1 MRKVAINN
9 SLQKARDT
17 SRVYELLLFDD
28 DKQTIVSEND
38 KITVKIGNRTGFLL
52 DIEPGVANGAITV
65 DSERF
70 ADLPADDYRLE
81 IWMKRD
87 NKLYIYPDEKQITLR
102 LSSTLNDLTGTML
115 STITIEQL
123 RKEIA
128 ESGGADVPVIGPKGE
143 KGDQGPQGDPGPAG
157 RDGLNGKDG
166 AQGPKGDKGD
176 TGPAGERGPAGKDGQ
191 NGHDGK
197 DGKSAYQIWLDL
209 GNTGSEQDFIDSLKP
224 KSDESNKVSE
234 ARHAPTAWT
243 LDRSTTPWTLWF
255 DNGCGLQFPE
265 YTTTST
271 VYGYGFAGNLNA
283 TDFATWPLVPN
294 VISASRGTLT
304 LDKFRSKV
312 GAFDYWS
319 PLTKVINPLQ
329 DAIKY
334 DWSNAFGDAGTN
346 SGSYGR
352 KPNFARVM
360 YELGIWSDADVLS
373 IGAIRKEV

>member
-1 MRKVAINN
+1 MRKVTISNG
-9 SLQKARDT
+9 LQKARDT
-17 SRVYELLLFDD
+17 SRVYELSLFDN
-28 DKQTIVSEND
+28 DKQTIVSED
-38 KITVKIGNRTGFLL
+38 DEVTVKVGNRTGFLFDVEP
-52 DIEPGVANGAITV
+52 DILNGSIAV
-65 DSERF
+65 DSAKF
-70 ADLPADDYRLE
+70 VDLPADDYRLE

-102 LSSTLNDLTGTML
+102 LSSTLNDITGTML

-123 RKEIA
+123 RKELA
-128 ESGGADVPVIGPKGE
+128 ENGGGGVPVV
-143 KGDQGPQGDPGPAG
+143 GPQGEP
-157 RDGLNGKDG
+157 
-166 AQGPKGDKGD
+166 GPKGDKGD
-176 TGPAGERGPAGKDGQ
+176 PGPAGETGPAGRDGV

-234 ARHAPTAWT
+234 ARHAPAAWT
-243 LDRSTTPWTLWF
+243 LDRTTTPWTIWF

-265 YTTTST
+265 YATTAT

-304 LDKFRSKV
+304 LDKFRSKA
-312 GAFDYWS
+312 GTFDYWS

-329 DAIKY
+329 DASKF

-352 KPNFARVM
+352 KPVFARVM
-360 YELGIWSDADVLS
+360 YELGIWTDADVLS
-373 IGAIRKEV
+373 LGAVRKEG

>member
-1 MRKVAINN
+1 MRRVSINDQI
-9 SLQKARDT
+9 QKARDT
-17 SRVYELLLFDD
+17 SRVYEISLFDD
-28 DKQTIVSEND
+28 KTAVKLSDDDNVV
-38 KITVKIGNRTGFLL
+38 VKIGNRIGYLADIECDVKNGSVLL
-52 DIEPGVANGAITV
+52 DSTKLAE
-65 DSERF
+65 F
-70 ADLPADDYRLE
+70 PADKYRLE
-81 IWMKRD
+81 IWIEKEGR
-87 NKLYIYPDEKQITLR
+87 KYIYPDKDQILLTLTNN
-102 LSSTLNDLTGTML
+102 LMDVEGDLINV
-115 STITIEQL
+115 ITIEQL

-128 ESGGADVPVIGPKGE
+128 ESGGAGIPVVGPQGEPGPKGD
-143 KGDQGPQGDPGPAG
+143 KGDPGPAGETGPAG
-157 RDGLNGKDG
+157 RDGL
-166 AQGPKGDKGD
+166 
-176 TGPAGERGPAGKDGQ
+176 

-304 LDKFRSKV
+304 LDKFRTKV
-312 GAFDYWS
+312 GTFDYWS
-319 PLTKVINPLQ
+319 PTTKVINPLQ
-329 DAIKY
+329 DANKF
-334 DWSNAFGDAGTN
+334 DWSNAFGDEGTN
-346 SGSYGR
+346 AGSYGR
-352 KPNFARVM
+352 KPVFARVM
-360 YELGIWSDADVLS
+360 FELGIWSETDVLS
-373 IGAIRKEV
+373 LGATRKEV

>member
-1 MRKVAINN
+1 
-9 SLQKARDT
+9 
-17 SRVYELLLFDD
+17 
-28 DKQTIVSEND
+28 
-38 KITVKIGNRTGFLL
+38 
-52 DIEPGVANGAITV
+52 
-65 DSERF
+65 
-70 ADLPADDYRLE
+70 
-81 IWMKRD
+81 MKRD

-102 LSSTLNDLTGTML
+102 LSSTLNDITGTTL

-128 ESGGADVPVIGPKGE
+128 ESGGAGVSVAGP
-143 KGDQGPQGDPGPAG
+143 KGDQGEP
-157 RDGLNGKDG
+157 
-166 AQGPKGDKGD
+166 GPKGDKGD
-176 TGPAGERGPAGKDGQ
+176 RGDTGERGPAGKDGL

-197 DGKSAYQIWLDL
+197 DGKSAYQTWLDL

-224 KSDESNKVSE
+224 KTDESDKVSE
-234 ARHAPTAWT
+234 VQHVPTAWT
-243 LDRSTTPWTLWF
+243 LDRTTTPWTIWF

-265 YTTTST
+265 YAATAT

-283 TDFATWPLVPN
+283 TDFATWPLMPN

-319 PLTKVINPLQ
+319 PTTKVINPLQ
-329 DAIKY
+329 DASKY

-352 KPNFARVM
+352 KPVFARVM
-360 YELGIWSDADVLS
+360 YELGIWTDADVLS
-373 IGAIRKEV
+373 LGAVRKEV

>member
-1 MRKVAINN
+1 MRRVSINDQI
-9 SLQKARDT
+9 QKARDT
-17 SRVYELLLFDD
+17 SRVYEISLFDD
-28 DKQTIVSEND
+28 KTAVKLSDDDNVV
-38 KITVKIGNRTGFLL
+38 VKIGNRVGYLADIECNVKNESVLL
-52 DIEPGVANGAITV
+52 DSTKLAE
-65 DSERF
+65 F
-70 ADLPADDYRLE
+70 PADKYRLE
-81 IWMKRD
+81 IWIEKEGR
-87 NKLYIYPDEKQITLR
+87 KYIYPDKDQILLTLTNN
-102 LSSTLNDLTGTML
+102 LMDVEGNLIN
-115 STITIEQL
+115 TITIEQL

-128 ESGGADVPVIGPKGE
+128 ESGGAGVPVVGPKGE
-143 KGDQGPQGDPGPAG
+143 TGPKGDKGDRGDTGERGPAG
-157 RDGLNGKDG
+157 RDGL
-166 AQGPKGDKGD
+166 
-176 TGPAGERGPAGKDGQ
+176 

-329 DAIKY
+329 DASKF
-334 DWSNAFGDAGTN
+334 DWSNAFGDEGTN
-346 SGSYGR
+346 NGSYGR

-373 IGAIRKEV
+373 LGAIRKEV

>member
-102 LSSTLNDLTGTML
+102 LSSTLNDITGTTL

-123 RKEIA
+123 RKAIA
-128 ESGGADVPVIGPKGE
+128 ESGGAGVPVVGPKGD
-143 KGDQGPQGDPGPAG
+143 KGDQGPQGETGPKGDPGPAG
-157 RDGLNGKDG
+157 
-166 AQGPKGDKGD
+166 Q
-176 TGPAGERGPAGKDGQ
+176 
-191 NGHDGK
+191 
-197 DGKSAYQIWLDL
+197 DGKSAYRVWLDL
-209 GNTGSEQDFIDSLKP
+209 GNAGSEQDFIDSLKP
-224 KSDESNKVSE
+224 KSETGV
-234 ARHAPTAWT
+234 RCAPTSWT
-243 LDRSTTPWTLWF
+243 LDRTTKPWTIWL

-265 YTTTST
+265 YETTGT
-271 VYGYGFAGNLNA
+271 VYGYGFAENLTT
-283 TDFATWPLVPN
+283 TDFDSWPLIPN
-294 VISASRGTLT
+294 VIRASRGAITVE
-304 LDKFRSKV
+304 KFRSKSGV
-312 GAFDYWS
+312 FDYWS
-319 PLTKVINPLQ
+319 PTTKVIASLQ
-329 DAIKY
+329 DASKY
-334 DWSNAFGDAGTN
+334 DWTNAFGDEGTN
-346 SGSYGR
+346 AESFGR
-352 KPNFARVM
+352 KPVFARVM
-360 YELGIWSDADVLS
+360 FELGIWSEADILS
-373 IGAIRKEV
+373 LGAKKKG

>member
-1 MRKVAINN
+1 MRKVTISNG
-9 SLQKARDT
+9 LQKARDT
-17 SRVYELLLFDD
+17 SRVYELSLFDN
-28 DKQTIVSEND
+28 DKQTIVSED
-38 KITVKIGNRTGFLL
+38 DEVTVKVGNRTGFLFDVEP
-52 DIEPGVANGAITV
+52 DILNGSIAV
-65 DSERF
+65 DSAKF
-70 ADLPADDYRLE
+70 VDLPADDYRLE

-102 LSSTLNDLTGTML
+102 LSSTLNDITGTML

-123 RKEIA
+123 RKELA
-128 ESGGADVPVIGPKGE
+128 ENGGGGVPVV
-143 KGDQGPQGDPGPAG
+143 GPQGEP
-157 RDGLNGKDG
+157 
-166 AQGPKGDKGD
+166 GPKGDKGD
-176 TGPAGERGPAGKDGQ
+176 PGPAGETGPAGRDGV

-234 ARHAPTAWT
+234 ARHAPAAWT
-243 LDRSTTPWTLWF
+243 LDRTTTPWTIWF

-265 YTTTST
+265 YATTAT

-304 LDKFRSKV
+304 LDKFRSKA
-312 GAFDYWS
+312 GTFDYWS

-329 DAIKY
+329 DASKF

-352 KPNFARVM
+352 KPVFARVM
-360 YELGIWSDADVLS
+360 YELGIWTDADVLS
-373 IGAIRKEV
+373 LGAVRKEV

>member
-1 MRKVAINN
+1 
-9 SLQKARDT
+9 ARDT

-102 LSSTLNDLTGTML
+102 LSSTLNDITGTTL

-128 ESGGADVPVIGPKGE
+128 ESGGAGVPVVGPKGD
-143 KGDQGPQGDPGPAG
+143 KGDQGPQGETGPKGDPGPAG
-157 RDGLNGKDG
+157 
-166 AQGPKGDKGD
+166 Q
-176 TGPAGERGPAGKDGQ
+176 
-191 NGHDGK
+191 
-197 DGKSAYQIWLDL
+197 DGKSAYRVWLDL
-209 GNTGSEQDFIDSLKP
+209 GNAGSEQDFINSLKP
-224 KSDESNKVSE
+224 SGSSSNVG

-243 LDRSTTPWTLWF
+243 LDRTTIPWTIWL
-255 DNGCGLQFPE
+255 DNGCCVQFPE
-265 YTTTST
+265 YETTGT
-271 VYGYGFAGNLNA
+271 VYGYGFAENLTT
-283 TDFATWPLVPN
+283 TDFDSWPLIPN
-294 VISASRGTLT
+294 VIRASRGAITVE
-304 LDKFRSKV
+304 KFRSKSGV
-312 GAFDYWS
+312 FDYWS
-319 PLTKVINPLQ
+319 PTTKVIKPLQ
-329 DAIKY
+329 DASKF
-334 DWSNAFGDAGTN
+334 DWSTAFGDEGTN
-346 SGSYGR
+346 NESYGR

-360 YELGIWSDADVLS
+360 FELGIWSEADILS
-373 IGAIRKEV
+373 LGAKKKG

>member
-1 MRKVAINN
+1 MRRVSINDQI
-9 SLQKARDT
+9 QKARDT
-17 SRVYELLLFDD
+17 SRVYEISLFDD
-28 DKQTIVSEND
+28 KTAVKLSDDDNVV
-38 KITVKIGNRTGFLL
+38 VKIGNRIGYLADIECDVKNGVVLL
-52 DIEPGVANGAITV
+52 DSTKLAE
-65 DSERF
+65 F
-70 ADLPADDYRLE
+70 PADKYRLE
-81 IWMKRD
+81 IWIEKEGR
-87 NKLYIYPDEKQITLR
+87 KYIYPDKDQILLTLTNN
-102 LSSTLNDLTGTML
+102 LMDVEGDLINV
-115 STITIEQL
+115 ITIEQL

-128 ESGGADVPVIGPKGE
+128 ESGGAGIPVVGPQGEPGPKGD
-143 KGDQGPQGDPGPAG
+143 KGDPGPAGETGPAG
-157 RDGLNGKDG
+157 RDGL
-166 AQGPKGDKGD
+166 
-176 TGPAGERGPAGKDGQ
+176 

-329 DAIKY
+329 DASKF
-334 DWSNAFGDAGTN
+334 DWSNAFGDEGTN
-346 SGSYGR
+346 NGSYGR

-373 IGAIRKEV
+373 LGAVRKEV

>member
-1 MRKVAINN
+1 MRRVTINN

-28 DKQTIVSEND
+28 SKQTVVSEND
-38 KITVKIGNRTGFLL
+38 NVTVKIGNRTGFLL
-52 DIEPGVANGAITV
+52 DIEPGIANGAITI
-65 DSERF
+65 DSARF

-81 IWMKRD
+81 IWMYR
-87 NKLYIYPDEKQITLR
+87 NEKLYIYPDDKQITLR
-102 LSSTLNDLTGTML
+102 LSSTLNDITGTML

-128 ESGGADVPVIGPKGE
+128 ESGGVGVPVVGPKGE
-143 KGDQGPQGDPGPAG
+143 KGDQGPQGETGPKGDKGDPGH
-157 RDGLNGKDG
+157 DGLNGKDG
-166 AQGPKGDKGD
+166 AQGPKGDQ
-176 TGPAGERGPAGKDGQ
+176 GERGLTGQ
-191 NGHDGK
+191 

-243 LDRSTTPWTLWF
+243 LDRSTTPWTIWF
-255 DNGCGLQFPE
+255 DNGCGLQIPE
-265 YTTTST
+265 YATTAT
-271 VYGYGFAGNLNA
+271 VYGYGFSGNLNA
-283 TDFATWPLVPN
+283 ADFLVWPLIPN
-294 VISASRGTLT
+294 IIGATRGTIT
-304 LDKFRSKV
+304 VEKFRTKV

-319 PLTKVINPLQ
+319 PTATVINPLQ
-329 DAIKY
+329 DASKY
-334 DWSNAFGDAGTN
+334 DWSNAFGNEGTN

-352 KPNFARVM
+352 KPVFARVM

-373 IGAIRKEV
+373 LGAVRKEE

>member
-1 MRKVAINN
+1 MRRVTINN

-28 DKQTIVSEND
+28 NKQTIVSEND

-52 DIEPGVANGAITV
+52 DIEPGVENGAITI
-65 DSERF
+65 DSAKF

-102 LSSTLNDLTGTML
+102 LSSTLNDLTGTTL
-115 STITIEQL
+115 STITIEKL

-128 ESGGADVPVIGPKGE
+128 ESGSTGIPIA
-143 KGDQGPQGDPGPAG
+143 
-157 RDGLNGKDG
+157 GKDG

-176 TGPAGERGPAGKDGQ
+176 TGERGPAGKDGQ

-224 KSDESNKVSE
+224 KSDEDNKASE
-234 ARHAPTAWT
+234 VRHAPTSWT
-243 LDRSTTPWTLWF
+243 LDRTTIPWTIWF

-265 YTTTST
+265 YATTAT
-271 VYGYGFAGNLNA
+271 VYGYGFLESTESTAFNG
-283 TDFATWPLVPN
+283 WPLVPN
-294 VISASRGTLT
+294 IIKASRGAITVET
-304 LDKFRSKV
+304 FKETN
-312 GAFDYWS
+312 GEFDYWS
-319 PLTKVINPLQ
+319 PTAKVINPLQ
-329 DAIKY
+329 NASKY
-334 DWSNAFGDAGTN
+334 DWSTAFGNAGTN
-346 SGSYGR
+346 SDSYGR
-352 KPNFARVM
+352 KPVFARVM
-360 YELGIWSDADVLS
+360 YELGIWSDDDVLS
-373 IGAIRKEV
+373 LGAVRKEV